1 MNTSPIR
8 VGIIGLGRS
17 GWSIHALGLQQMP
30 EHYRIVAVAD
40 LITERRAE
48 AQQRFG
54 CRAYAG
60 YGEFLADREVEL
72 VIVAPPSTLHAVYT
86 IAALQAGKRESK
98 AWPLDSRLRG
108 NDRFGN
114 LFLTEP

>member
-1 MNTSPIR
+1 MNTSPVR

-17 GWSIHALGLQQMP
+17 GWSIHAMGLQQMP
-30 EHYRIVAVAD
+30 ERFQIVAVAD
-40 LITERRAE
+40 LITERRAK
-48 AQQRFG
+48 AQQTFG

-60 YGEFLADREVEL
+60 YGELLADREVEL
-72 VIVAPPSTLHAVYT
+72 VIVASPSTLHAVYP

-114 LFLTEP
+114 LFLSEP